1 MSERWCGSFGFRE
14 KLAMLVLKT
23 TLLLLALAAVRLQTG
38 YAQSVRMSY
47 TGTPGFTTP
56 FWVTY
61 EAGLL
66 KKQGLRGEIIM
77 VSGGALNLQALIAG
91 EVDFVNA
98 AGPALINAVLKGAD
112 LTIIASAFNFLP
124 YGLVVGKDIRSPG
137 DLEGKPVTLSGF
149 GGLEEFAIR
158 LALDKLGVD
167 PNGVTFLRSG
177 ADAVRIAAL
186 VSGVASAMVVS
197 PPSLFKA
204 ETLGLRVLLDF
215 SELNFSFPGSIIVSR
230 RSLVAEQRST
240 VSKFLMAYIEGLHI
254 FKTNK
259 KYAVQVMQ
267 KYIKLNDADLL
278 SKSVDYYVKNTPLV
292 PFTEAAA
299 VKNASPADKAA
310 TIKPEDFYDNSL
322 LRDIVSSGYVE
333 RLEKGAR

>member
-1 MSERWCGSFGFRE
+1 
-14 KLAMLVLKT
+14 
-23 TLLLLALAAVRLQTG
+23 
-38 YAQSVRMSY
+38 
-47 TGTPGFTTP
+47 
-56 FWVTY
+56 
-61 EAGLL
+61 
-66 KKQGLRGEIIM
+66 M

-124 YGLVVGKDIRSPG
+124 YGFVVGKDIRSAG
-137 DLEGKPVTLSGF
+137 DLKGKRVTLSGF

-186 VSGVASAMVVS
+186 VSGAASAMVVS

-204 ETLGLRVLLDF
+204 ETLGLRVMLDF
-215 SELNFSFPGSIIVSR
+215 SEVNFSFPGSIIVSR

-267 KYIKLNDADLL
+267 KYMKLNDVDLL

-322 LRDIVSSGYVE
+322 LREIVSSGYVDKV
-333 RLEKGAR
+333 EKGAK